1 MMTQVNLAA
10 VRGSSSQIWEA
21 KQKLEALERF
31 TERLIAGPCG
41 GQVAKI
47 ILFGSL
53 LKGEARPESDID
65 VLVFSFDGLEA
76 LRDAC
81 AEAAFEVAVETG
93 EGVEPLVYPLAEYFS
108 PQTYFT
114 YRVSRFGKEVF
125 SVEEQELKRRE
136 ISAQRGLAEVYLA
149 GARRAFE
156 AGDLRIA
163 IDAAYNAAE
172 LCVKGLLLLKL
183 DELPGSHGGMV
194 GKFGELYV
202 KTGLLPGAL
211 GRRLNRGLEA
221 RANARYNYAAQITEE
236 TAQEVIT
243 LAEEMMAHLERAVQ

>member
-1 MMTQVNLAA
+1 M
-10 VRGSSSQIWEA
+10 EA
-21 KQKLEALERF
+21 EIPVQKQAALERF
-31 TERLIAGPCG
+31 VQKLLSGPWKDRI
-41 GQVAKI
+41 AKI
-47 ILFGSL
+47 ILFGSVM
-53 LKGEARPESDID
+53 KGEAGPESDID
-65 VLVFSFDGLEA
+65 VLVFSVDGLEG

-93 EGVEPLVYPLAEYFS
+93 EGVEPLVYPLTEYFTPRS
-108 PQTYFT
+108 YFL
-114 YRVSRFGKEVF
+114 YRASRSGKEVF
-125 SVEEQELKRRE
+125 SVPEQELRRRE
-136 ISAQRGLAEVYLA
+136 ADALRGLAQMYLA

-183 DELPGSHGGMV
+183 DDIPGSHGGLV

-202 KTGLLPGAL
+202 QPGELPRDL

-221 RANARYNYAAQITEE
+221 RANARYNYAASISEE
-236 TAQEVIT
+236 MAQDVLSLAQEM
-243 LAEEMMAHLERAVQ
+243 LGHLERMSQG

>member
-1 MMTQVNLAA
+1 VD
-10 VRGSSSQIWEA
+10 R
-21 KQKLEALERF
+21 KLEALERF
-31 TERLIAGPCG
+31 AERLIAHPAGSR
-41 GQVAKI
+41 VAKI

-53 LKGEARPESDID
+53 AKGEARPESDVD
-65 VLVFSFDGLEA
+65 VLVFSFDGLET
-76 LRDAC
+76 LQDAC
-81 AEAAFEVAVETG
+81 AEVAFEVAMETG
-93 EGVEPLVYPLAEYFS
+93 EGIEPLVYPLTEYFS
-108 PQTYFT
+108 PRTYFA
-114 YRVSRFGKEVF
+114 YRASRFGKEIF
-125 SVEEQELKRRE
+125 SVEEQELRRRE
-136 ISAQRGLAEVYLA
+136 ADAQGWLAEVYLA

-183 DELPGSHGGMV
+183 EDLPGSHGGVV

-202 KTGLLPGAL
+202 KTGLLPGTL

-236 TAQEVIT
+236 MAQEILN
-243 LAEEMMAHLERAVQ
+243 LAQEMLAYLRQAVQQHE

>member
-1 MMTQVNLAA
+1 MARTALDLTAEE
-10 VRGSSSQIWEA
+10 R
-21 KQKLEALERF
+21 KLKALERF
-31 TERLIAGPCG
+31 TEMLITGPYG

-53 LKGEARPESDID
+53 AKGEARPESDID

-93 EGVEPLVYPLAEYFS
+93 EGVESLVYPLSEYFN
-108 PQTYFT
+108 PRTYFT
-114 YRVSRFGKEVF
+114 YRASRFGKEVF
-125 SVEEQELKRRE
+125 SVAEQELKRRE
-136 ISAQRGLAEVYLA
+136 VSAQRELAEVYLA

-183 DELPGSHGGMV
+183 DDLPGSHGGIV

-202 KTGLLPGAL
+202 KTGLLPGTL
-211 GRRLNRGLEA
+211 GRQLNKGLAA

-236 TAQEVIT
+236 MAQEVID
-243 LAEEMMAHLERAVQ
+243 LAQEMVAHLERAVQ